1 MRDSAVR
8 CDAGISLRN
17 AARLLKVSDN
27 TLRMYEIDPFAV
39 RNAKRRERIAA
50 FYSRLRAFLSEV
62 AA

>member
-1 MRDSAVR
+1 
-8 CDAGISLRN
+8 
-17 AARLLKVSDN
+17 
-27 TLRMYEIDPFAV
+27 MYEIDPFAV